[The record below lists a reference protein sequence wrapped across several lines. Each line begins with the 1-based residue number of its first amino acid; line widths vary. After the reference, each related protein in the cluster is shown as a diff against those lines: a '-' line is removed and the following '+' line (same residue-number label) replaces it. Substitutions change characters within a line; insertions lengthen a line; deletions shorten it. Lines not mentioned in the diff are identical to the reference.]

1 MREADWRDLLR
12 DMLTLREKGFKAVS
26 AQQCKEVSARLA
38 VCLLAAATTSN
49 VAYIASVTYMY
60 IYEDKSDIHVQYYS

>member
-26 AQQCKEVSARLA
+26 AQQCKEVSAA
-38 VCLLAAATTSN
+38 GCLL
-49 VAYIASVTYMY
+49 VPCC
-60 IYEDKSDIHVQYYS
+60 HF